1 MLPPLRAE
9 DARIRRE
16 TFGRFLLALA
26 HLSVVDNHVM
36 LADDAIDSNGAEGER
51 VEANGH
57 TSVTIVSPALGH
69 ESINLRAYTR
79 IGWEV

>member
-1 MLPPLRAE
+1 M
-9 DARIRRE
+9 
-16 TFGRFLLALA
+16 
-26 HLSVVDNHVM
+26 VDNHVM

-51 VEANGH
+51 VEADGH